1 MDSRRLDFLDRLI
14 GEIDKAIKVLTVPR
28 RAVDEIG
35 ASLQAQVLPERERLE
50 SGRLM
55 RVNHAGEIAAQALY
69 QGQALTARD
78 ATVQVAM
85 QQSAAEE
92 ADHLAWCE
100 QRLGEL
106 GGRVSALNPFWYAG
120 SFAIGALAG
129 ALGDRASLG
138 FVTETEAQVESHLGN
153 HLQRLSPR
161 DLRSRAILERM
172 QHDEVRHG
180 ANAASLGGSRPPL
193 AVSIAMRAA
202 SKVMTLSSYWV

>member
-35 ASLQAQVLPERERLE
+35 APVQAEVLPERERLE

-78 ATVQVAM
+78 ATVQAAM

-106 GGRVSALNPFWYAG
+106 DSRVSALNPFWYAG

-193 AVSIAMRAA
+193 AVSIAMRVA